1 MGVARS
7 NTWQQGS
14 QYKCG
19 PHMLQSGTTGVSHY
33 QPHTKGGVILCGW
46 GVGGACMH
54 VYVL

>member
-7 NTWQQGS
+7 NTWQQRS

-19 PHMLQSGTTGVSHY
+19 PHMLQSGTTGGSHY
-33 QPHTKGGVILCGW
+33 QPYVKGGVILCG
-46 GVGGACMH
+46 CLH